1 MLTRFG
7 QAIVI
12 ATVMLGFLLVLGFC
26 GYVEGL

>member
-12 ATVMLGFLLVLGFC
+12 TTVMLGFLLVLGFC
-26 GYVEGL
+26 GHVEGL